1 MEKCRYARECGGCQY
16 QGTEYK
22 KQLQMKKNYIEKLLK
37 PFCPVKDM
45 VGMENPYNY
54 RNKVH
59 AVFGRDKK
67 GNIYSGVYK
76 AGTHDIVPV
85 EKCQI
90 EDETADHIIATIR
103 ELAQSFRYPVYDED
117 RQTGLLRHVLI
128 RRGFT
133 SGEIMVVLV
142 CSSLILPSKKNF
154 VNALLKAHPQ
164 ITTIVLNE
172 NNKRTTF
179 VLGNRET
186 VLYGKGYITDTL
198 CGKTFKISSKSFY
211 QINPLQTEKLYQK
224 AVELAGLTGRERV
237 IDAYCGIGT
246 IGIVAAKK
254 AKEVI
259 GIELNKDAV
268 ADAKENA
275 RLNKASNTRF
285 YCGDAGDF
293 MVEMAARGQKAD
305 VVFMDPPRSGSTEKF
320 IRSIVKLAPKRVVY
334 ISCGPDTLARDLKVF
349 ARLGYRAEEA
359 WGYDMFPFTEH
370 VETVCLLSRKAQV

>member
-90 EDETADHIIATIR
+90 EDETADHIIATIG

-224 AVELAGLTGRERV
+224 AMELAGLTGRERV

-320 IRSIVKLAPKRVVY
+320 ICSIVKLAPKRVVY

-370 VETVCLLSRKAQV
+370 VETVCLLSRKAQ